1 MEMIAKI
8 SKGSNM
14 DQIYIP
20 KNREAGFSSG
30 QYVLIMPLEGKLREK
45 HEFKP
50 FFYGFYGAGKL
61 ESLKLKII
69 SEIFDMAE
77 KVNPQNIIITGS
89 FLEPGFRFNDIDI
102 LIIKE
107 EGDKDCAARLKSGIE
122 DALGIKIHIILLN
135 SKTLMSGLATD
146 PLYSLMLSKC
156 VSKNRIIFNVKR
168 DINYKILDLQL
179 LKSEELIDKYYLILN
194 MFSITFFIQNKKL
207 SKEIINK
214 AIERAF
220 GITIKEIRENLI
232 EKDKFVK
239 TYKEIYNKTF
249 EMIMERI

>member
-1 MEMIAKI
+1 
-8 SKGSNM
+8 
-14 DQIYIP
+14 
-20 KNREAGFSSG
+20 
-30 QYVLIMPLEGKLREK
+30 
-45 HEFKP
+45 
-50 FFYGFYGAGKL
+50 
-61 ESLKLKII
+61 
-69 SEIFDMAE
+69 
-77 KVNPQNIIITGS
+77 
-89 FLEPGFRFNDIDI
+89 
-102 LIIKE
+102 
-107 EGDKDCAARLKSGIE
+107 
-122 DALGIKIHIILLN
+122 
-135 SKTLMSGLATD
+135 MSGLATD

-156 VSKNRIIFNVKR
+156 VSKNRIIFKVKR

-179 LKSEELIDKYYLILN
+179 LKSEELIDNFDFFNGEEKYYLILN